1 MECVEA
7 IYSDNEK
14 LGDRLSK
21 RDGLDIAITDAV
33 SKSSVISTNKA
44 VESNANV
51 KTVTKSSSQD
61 GEIVYA
67 ENVVLLEAVV
77 SDLLKLKS
85 SYPEYEVRLNNEID
99 VLSKA
104 AASMRI
110 LVGLPTK
117 SGNESSSLQLGDNEA
132 PLILSQKR
140 GQLSALQDSNKPIEA
155 RVRGERA
162 VAEVKAF
169 QARRIHHDQ
178 RIEDKSIEQSR
189 YTKSANEATRAYC
202 RLEKDFKNYQR
213 LLDLTLQLQRANR
226 YATVPI
232 DGAEVPVS
240 KLVSIF
246 GGKLAEAESKCAKA
260 WKQVEDYTSKA
271 DRVGEEIAQMR
282 GNYPKLFLPRLGM
295 SL

>member
-1 MECVEA
+1 MEA
-7 IYSDNEK
+7 IYSDIDK

-21 RDGLDIAITDAV
+21 RDGLDIAITDAA

-44 VESNANV
+44 VESKANV

-67 ENVVLLEAVV
+67 ENVVVLEAVV

-99 VLSKA
+99 ILSKA

-117 SGNESSSLQLGDNEA
+117 SGNESSSLQLGDNET
-132 PLILSQKR
+132 PLTLPQIR
-140 GQLSALQDSNKPIEA
+140 GQLSALRASANKIEA

-162 VAEVKAF
+162 GAEAKAL
-169 QARRIHHDQ
+169 QARRNQHDQ
-178 RIEDKSIEQSR
+178 RIKDKFTEQSR
-189 YTKSANEATRAYC
+189 YIESANEATRQYYK
-202 RLEKDFKNYQR
+202 LEKDLNDHQR

-240 KLVSIF
+240 KLVPLF
-246 GGKLAEAESKCAKA
+246 REKLAEAESKCAKA

-271 DRVGEEIAQMR
+271 DRVGDEIAQMR
-282 GNYPKLFLPRLGM
+282 GNYPK
-295 SL
+295 